1 MVHFVGAGPGA
12 VDLITVRGLRLI
24 QKADVLIYAGSL
36 VSRDFADFLKQ
47 KAAVYNSAEMTLEE
61 VCAVFL
67 QAESDGKNTVRLHT
81 GDPSL
86 YGAIAEQIAFLKEKN
101 ISYDVTPG
109 VTAAFAAAAE
119 MGMEYT
125 LPGVSQTLILT
136 RTAGRTPVP
145 SEESIEALAKT
156 HSSMAIY
163 LSVKRCAELK
173 EALLKG
179 GYRPDTPAAIAFRV
193 SWPDQKIVRT
203 TVGELDSCQKNEGI
217 VKTALVIVGDA
228 VAQSDFE
235 RSFLYDPS
243 FTTEYRNSKF

>member
-12 VDLITVRGLRLI
+12 TDLITVRGLRLI
-24 QKADVLIYAGSL
+24 KEADVLIYAGSL
-36 VSRDFADFLKQ
+36 VSRDFADFLKPD
-47 KAAVYNSAEMTLEE
+47 AEVYNSAEMTLEE

-109 VTAAFAAAAE
+109 VTAAFSAAAE

-136 RTAGRTPVP
+136 RAAGRTPVS
-145 SEESIEALAKT
+145 SEESIEALART
-156 HSSMAIY
+156 HSSMAVY
-163 LSVKRCAELK
+163 LSVSKCAELK
-173 EALLKG
+173 TALLKG
-179 GYRPDTPAAIAFRV
+179 GYSEDTPAAIAFRV
-193 SWPDQKIVRT
+193 SWPDQKIIRT
-203 TVGELDSCQKNEGI
+203 TVGKLDSCQREEGI

-228 VAQSDFE
+228 VNQSDFE
-235 RSFLYDPS
+235 RSCLYDPD
-243 FTTEYRNSKF
+243 FKTEYRR